1 MQVILHSPRKH
12 LMRSMRICT
21 CWDQMPRSNRAPACH
36 RALLLIPFVCL
47 LAMAGKAPAA
57 AGPHGTV
64 DLLTDETSIQSARS
78 FWAGLRFQL
87 EKGWH
92 IYWINPG
99 DSGEPPKV
107 QWTLPVGFHA
117 GTLNWP
123 TPGRIQDHSLVDY
136 GYQDEVLFPVQIQP
150 PASLGTAHEVQ
161 LRATVKWL
169 VCREI
174 CLPGRADLNLMLPVV
189 KGARGKPSA
198 WHSLFAKTRASLPRP
213 APNSWRLFVTFEG
226 QRLLLNVETGKS
238 ERVAI
243 FFPSEPNQVENAAPQ
258 KVNSSPRGFQL
269 ELQKSDLLLKPVQ
282 RLAGLLVLGSGQSY
296 VIQAPVAASNTKK
309 DSLNPSRGRVE
320 R

>member
-1 MQVILHSPRKH
+1 
-12 LMRSMRICT
+12 
-21 CWDQMPRSNRAPACH
+21 
-36 RALLLIPFVCL
+36 LLIPFVCL
-47 LAMAGKAPAA
+47 LTMAGKSPAA

-64 DLLTDETSIQSARS
+64 DLITDETSIQSARS

-87 EKGWH
+87 ETGWH

-99 DSGEPPKV
+99 DSGEPPEV
-107 QWTLPVGFHA
+107 RWTLPAGFHA
-117 GTLNWP
+117 GPLNWP
-123 TPGRIQDHSLVDY
+123 TPRRIQDHSLVDY
-136 GYQDEVLFPVQIQP
+136 GYQDEVLLPAQIEP
-150 PASLGTAHEVQ
+150 PATLGAGHEVQ

-174 CLPGRADLNLMLPVV
+174 CLPGRADLNLTLPVV

-213 APNSWRLFVTFEG
+213 TPDSWRLFVTLEG
-226 QRLLLNVETGKS
+226 QRFLLNADTGKP
-238 ERVAI
+238 ETAAI

-258 KVNSSPRGFQL
+258 KVNSSSRGFQL

-282 RLAGLLVLGSGQSY
+282 RLAGLLVLASGQGY
-296 VIQAPVAASNTKK
+296 VIQAPVAASNSKK